1 MARTVVDRE
10 SFHRVLRGTTETL
23 SVQWEEDGA
32 ADDPGTVTVGIIDD
46 AGATVVA
53 ALTAT
58 GGATTA
64 PRTYALT
71 KTHTASLDRLVATW
85 TSSNYNAQTTYVEIV
100 GNHLFSISEARA
112 FDPPTTVGT
121 GALSST
127 TNYPTIDI
135 EETRARIT
143 DEFERICGVSFVP
156 RYDRT
161 VLHGSGR
168 AYQHVYTS
176 QSPRQPALYLS
187 TIRNVETLNT
197 ATMTWE
203 AYDSDELADI
213 QIEPGGVIRRAALG
227 AFEAGYGNIRVTYEY
242 GLPTVPLAIKRAA
255 LTLCRYLLV
264 PSNLSERTMQQ
275 SSQFG
280 SIQLATAGRYGDY
293 YGIPSV
299 DSVLDRYCE
308 HVPVIA

>member
-23 SVQWEEDGA
+23 SVQWEENGQ
-32 ADDPGTVTVGIIDD
+32 ADDPGTVTVGIVDD
-46 AGATVVA
+46 AGVTVVA

-58 GGATTA
+58 GGATTS
-64 PRTYALT
+64 PRTYNLT
-71 KTHTASLDRLVATW
+71 KTHTAALDRLVATW
-85 TSSNYNAQTTYVEIV
+85 ASSNYNAQQTYIEIV
-100 GNHLFSISEARA
+100 GAHLFSISEARS

-121 GALSST
+121 GALANE

-156 RYDRT
+156 RYDRA

-168 AYQHVYTS
+168 SYQHVYTS
-176 QSPRQPALYLS
+176 QSPRHPALYLS
-187 TIRNVETLNT
+187 SIRNVETLDT
-197 ATMTWE
+197 SSMTWS
-203 AYDSDELADI
+203 AFSGSDLAEI
-213 QIEPGGVIRRAALG
+213 QIEPGGVIRRASG
-227 AFEAGYGNIRVTYEY
+227 AAFPEGCSNVRVTYEY
-242 GLPTVPLAIKRAA
+242 GMQSVPLAIKRAA

-275 SSQFG
+275 SSQYG
-280 SIQLATAGRYGDY
+280 SIQLATAGRYGDH

>member
-1 MARTVVDRE
+1 MARTPIDRE
-10 SFHRVLRGTTETL
+10 TYHRVLKRTPETIQ
-23 SVQWEEDGA
+23 VQFESDGA
-32 ADDPGTVTVGIIDD
+32 ASDPGSTTIGIVNDVGT
-46 AGATVVA
+46 TVVA
-53 ALTAT
+53 SGTAT

-71 KTHTASLDRLVATW
+71 STHTASLDRLAATW
-85 TSSNYNAQTTYVEIV
+85 TTTNYGAQVSYIEVV
-100 GNHLFSISEARA
+100 GAHLFSVSEARE

-121 GALSST
+121 GALNST
-127 TNYPTIDI
+127 TNYPTLLI

-156 RYDRT
+156 RYDRA
-161 VLHGSGR
+161 VVHGSGR

-176 QSPRQPALYLS
+176 QTPRHPALYLS
-187 TIRNVETLNT
+187 SIRNIETLDT
-197 ATMTWE
+197 TDMTWT
-203 AYDSDELADI
+203 AFTADELAEV
-213 QIEPGGVIRRAALG
+213 QIEEGGVIRRASG
-227 AFEAGYGNIRVTYEY
+227 EAFESGHGNIRVTYEY
-242 GLPTVPLAIKRAA
+242 GLPVVPLAIKRAA